1 MSTLRRRERILARWC
16 LQRSF
21 VVEAGCTADAEIGGW
36 DTVWE
41 GEQGEEGE
49 EAAVCGVCAGEIVIV
64 REVTVNTTERA
75 HVERRLIWRHQRCQF
90 IATIMAEQET
100 SSMEIDEVKLLTWC

>member
-1 MSTLRRRERILARWC
+1 MLLRRVAPQTLKSGVGILCGKGSR
-16 LQRSF
+16 
-21 VVEAGCTADAEIGGW
+21 AGL
-36 DTVWE
+36 
-41 GEQGEEGE
+41 EQGEEGE
-49 EAAVCGVCAGEIVIV
+49 EAAVCGVCVGEIVIV
-64 REVTVNTTERA
+64 REVTVNMTERA